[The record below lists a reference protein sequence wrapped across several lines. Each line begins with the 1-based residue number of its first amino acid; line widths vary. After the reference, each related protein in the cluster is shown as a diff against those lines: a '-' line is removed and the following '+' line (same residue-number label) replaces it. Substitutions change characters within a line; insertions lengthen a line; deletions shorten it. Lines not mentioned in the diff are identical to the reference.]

1 MKEQTKNFVTTPRSQ
16 IKCENSFP
24 CLHIALFCSFSTS
37 IEVFTL
43 ERERKEIC
51 INRFSPKKMRLQN
64 IISFQI
70 PPRFLQTGLIT
81 RNMQGQ
87 DEGQRM

>member
-43 ERERKEIC
+43 EREREKKFALIVFLPKRC
-51 INRFSPKKMRLQN
+51 DCKILYRFKYLRDFYK
-64 IISFQI
+64 
-70 PPRFLQTGLIT
+70 
-81 RNMQGQ
+81 QG
-87 DEGQRM
+87 